1 MRAMAAQR
9 FDLAGKVALVTGA
22 AQGIGFETARGLHGR
37 GATVGLLDL
46 DLQAA
51 TDAANAIG
59 DRTVPFAGDVT
70 DQAAVET
77 AVAELV
83 GRFGGVDLVVAN
95 AGIAPPMRTVLTIG
109 SEEFERVVDVDLF
122 GVWRTVRAALPQ
134 IVERRGHVVV
144 VASVYAF
151 MNGVLA
157 SPYAVA
163 KAGVEQFGKALRA
176 ELQPHGAS
184 ASVAYFGFIDTPM
197 VQDAFEDPIAQRLE
211 EAFPKF
217 MLKRMTPQQAGAA
230 VVAGIE
236 RRQAQIILPRWWRA
250 VSMLRGL
257 VGPLLD
263 RRLERDR
270 RVAEAVREAEAEASA
285 GTRADG

>member
-1 MRAMAAQR
+1 VAES
-9 FDLAGKVALVTGA
+9 FPLGGKVALVTGG
-22 AQGIGFETARGLHGR
+22 AQGIGFETARQLHAR
-37 GATVGLLDL
+37 GAMVGVLDL

-59 DRTVPFAGDVT
+59 ERTVAFAGDVT
-70 DQAAVET
+70 DMAATEA

-83 GRFGGVDLVVAN
+83 ERFGGLDLAVAN

-122 GVWRTVRAALPQ
+122 GVWRTVRATLPQ
-134 IVERRGHVVV
+134 IVERQGHVVV

-163 KAGVEQFGKALRA
+163 KAGVEQFGRALRA
-176 ELQPHGAS
+176 ELRPHGAS
-184 ASVAYFGFIDTPM
+184 ASVAYFGFIDTGM
-197 VQDAFEDPIAQRLE
+197 VQDAFADPIAQRLE
-211 EAFPKF
+211 EAFPSF
-217 MLKRMTPQQAGAA
+217 MLKRMSPQQAGAA
-230 VVAGIE
+230 VVSGIE

-250 VSMLRGL
+250 ISILRGVL
-257 VGPLLD
+257 GPLLD
-263 RRLERDR
+263 RRLERDE
-270 RVAEAVREAEAEASA
+270 RVTGAVRQAEAEASA
-285 GTRADG
+285 GPRADG